1 METMGFISVIPAI
14 LAIVL
19 SFITRNTIV
28 SLTIACIAGTLLAGQ
43 GIFDFPTLLQNSLG
57 TTKLFLGYAA
67 EYIYRHSGGLLPE
80 DRCHPGIFP
89 EGS

>member
-43 GIFDFPTLLQNSLG
+43 GIFGFPTLLQNSLG
-57 TTKLFLGYAA
+57 TTSF
-67 EYIYRHSGGLLPE
+67 S
-80 DRCHPGIFP
+80 
-89 EGS
+89 